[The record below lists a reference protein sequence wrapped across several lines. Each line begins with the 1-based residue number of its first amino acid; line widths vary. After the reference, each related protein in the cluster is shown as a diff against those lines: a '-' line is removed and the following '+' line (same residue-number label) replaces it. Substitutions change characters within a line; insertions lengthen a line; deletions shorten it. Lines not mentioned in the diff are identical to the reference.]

1 MSFALKIVIVFLL
14 SSFMLLKAG
23 IPAAFSFN
31 FSFFESVTIT
41 TLGGL
46 CGSVLYIIIWHRV
59 LISIKKLQ
67 LKKQISSNVTP
78 PKKFTTTNKVIIRIK
93 KRLGLTGIAIMT
105 PLFSYP
111 FGCFIAV
118 KYYHKDKQKI
128 IGYLFV
134 STLLWSVVLCSYKL
148 FF

>member
-1 MSFALKIVIVFLL
+1 MPLALKIVIVFLL

-31 FSFFESVTIT
+31 FTFFESVTIT

-46 CGSVLYIIIWHRV
+46 CGSVLYIIIWHKV
-59 LISIKKLQ
+59 LISIKKMQ
-67 LKKQISSNVTP
+67 LKKQISSNSTP
-78 PKKFTTTNKVIIRIK
+78 PKKFTTTNKVIVRIK
-93 KRLGLTGIAIMT
+93 KRLGLTGIAFIT

-128 IGYLFV
+128 VGYLFV
-134 STLLWSVVLCSYKL
+134 STLLWSAVLCSYKL